1 MQLTVAAHRLERF
14 ARTHATCGCASTL
27 GSQQSCRALLDESR
41 ALIRWNAGEVAK
53 LIAQTDAPR
62 RALADLA
69 VHLVLAGRESEAHA
83 RRARTHCEEYVRDAI
98 AQCTDVECAGLELRK
113 CTIALEKQLV
123 AILTLAH
130 SAIALQRG
138 GCPLLRSSEVG
149 ADNGDVRWEEFIFR
163 NHAEHTRAFKQ
174 CTAERTHDAHAELAW
189 LADDFITLDLTQLV
203 CAAGADNVPACAT
216 VAAAAGAA
224 AYRATGAA
232 VGAW

>member
-1 MQLTVAAHRLERF
+1 M
-14 ARTHATCGCASTL
+14 
-27 GSQQSCRALLDESR
+27 
-41 ALIRWNAGEVAK
+41 IRWNAGEVAK
-53 LIAQTDAPR
+53 LIAQTNAPR

-83 RRARTHCEEYVRDAI
+83 RRARTHCEEYSVRGAI

-149 ADNGDVRWEEFIFR
+149 ADNGDVRWEEFVFR

-189 LADDFITLDLTQLV
+189 LTDDFITLDLMQLV

-216 VAAAAGAA
+216 AAAAG
-224 AYRATGAA
+224 ATGAA
-232 VGAW
+232 VGVW